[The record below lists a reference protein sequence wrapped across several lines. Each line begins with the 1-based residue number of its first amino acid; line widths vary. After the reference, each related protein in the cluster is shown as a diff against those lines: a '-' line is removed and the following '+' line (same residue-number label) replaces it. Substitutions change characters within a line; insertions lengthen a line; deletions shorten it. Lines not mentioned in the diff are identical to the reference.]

1 MRGQAELHPESL
13 ISGQVWPQAPRSFF
27 GMLGV
32 PRPGV
37 RSRRSQRL
45 HLVSEVVH
53 PTGLCRVPALNRVL
67 GCRLPS
73 PTDGETDQELGTAS
87 PLETSVDTVFWFIRL
102 LVRS

>member
-1 MRGQAELHPESL
+1 MRGQAELHPKSL
-13 ISGQVWPQAPRSFF
+13 IPGQVWPQAPHSFF
-27 GMLGV
+27 RTLGV

-37 RSRRSQRL
+37 RSRRSQRS

-53 PTGLCRVPALNRVL
+53 PTGLYRVPALNRVL

-73 PTDGETDQELGTAS
+73 PTDGQTDQQLGTVS
-87 PLETSVDTVFWFIRL
+87 PLETIVGTAFWFIRL

>member
-1 MRGQAELHPESL
+1 MRGQAELHPKSL

-37 RSRRSQRL
+37 RSRRSQRS

-53 PTGLCRVPALNRVL
+53 PTGLYRVPALNRVL
-67 GCRLPS
+67 GRRLPS
-73 PTDGETDQELGTAS
+73 PTDGQTDQQLGTAS
-87 PLETSVDTVFWFIRL
+87 PLETSVDTVFWFIHL